1 MVDFPIST
9 RRVSVQIWLSV
20 FVNCLT
26 LISYIYYSIQHIF
39 PIFRLNKKE
48 RMNQLLAIYDI
59 LSNGYTVEYLDVLSV
74 IALLFGISVIINKN
88 PIASLLSL
96 IGLFASIS
104 VYLILSGLTFIGFSY
119 LIVYIGAVSI
129 LFLFILMLINIRT
142 SELQSNNWNS
152 IPLALFVTIL
162 LNYALFQLL
171 PYYIAIINNYN
182 SKISNLIYYLPTSKY
197 NDIITHINKTVD
209 VNTSNVMFV
218 TSNSWDG
225 NMTETSHISTIGNIL
240 YTSYNMWL
248 FIASMILLLAMVGAI
263 IITIKQERNREISS
277 IGGTFVLHTKC

>member
-1 MVDFPIST
+1 
-9 RRVSVQIWLSV
+9 
-20 FVNCLT
+20 
-26 LISYIYYSIQHIF
+26 
-39 PIFRLNKKE
+39 
-48 RMNQLLAIYDI
+48 MNQLLAIYDI

-74 IALLFGISVIINKN
+74 IALLFGISVIVNKN

-182 SKISNLIYYLPTSKY
+182 SKISNLIYNLPTSKY
-197 NDIITHINKTVD
+197 NDVITHINKTVD
-209 VNTSNVMFV
+209 INTSNVMFV

-248 FIASMILLLAMVGAI
+248 FIASIILLLAMVGAI
-263 IITIKQERNREISS
+263 IVTIKQERNREISS

>member
-1 MVDFPIST
+1 
-9 RRVSVQIWLSV
+9 
-20 FVNCLT
+20 
-26 LISYIYYSIQHIF
+26 
-39 PIFRLNKKE
+39 
-48 RMNQLLAIYDI
+48 MNQLFAIYDV
-59 LSNGYTVEYLDVLSV
+59 LSNGYTIEYLDVLGI
-74 IALLFGISVIINKN
+74 IALFFGIAVIVNKN

-96 IGLFASIS
+96 IGLFVSIS

-142 SELQSNNWNS
+142 SELQSNNRNS
-152 IPLALFVTIL
+152 IPLALFITIF

-171 PYYIAIINNYN
+171 PYSIAIINSYN
-182 SKISNLIYYLPTSKY
+182 NKLSNIIYYLPTSKY
-197 NDIITHINKTVD
+197 NDIITHINKNLD
-209 VNTSNVMFV
+209 INTANVMFV

-248 FIASMILLLAMVGAI
+248 FIASFILLLVMVGAI
-263 IITIKQERNREISS
+263 IITIKQERNRGISS
-277 IGGTFVLHTKC
+277 MVERLFYTQNVKGSNPLLLKIL

>member
-1 MVDFPIST
+1 
-9 RRVSVQIWLSV
+9 
-20 FVNCLT
+20 
-26 LISYIYYSIQHIF
+26 
-39 PIFRLNKKE
+39 
-48 RMNQLLAIYDI
+48 MNQLLAIQDI
-59 LSNGYTVEYLDVLSV
+59 LSNGYTVEFLDVLSI
-74 IALLFGISVIINKN
+74 IALIFGITVITNKN

-162 LNYALFQLL
+162 FNYTLFQLL
-171 PYYIAIINNYN
+171 PYYIAIINSYN
-182 SKISNLIYYLPTSKY
+182 SKISNLLYYLPIGKY
-197 NDIITHINKTVD
+197 SDIISNTTSQSKTLD
-209 VNTSNVMFV
+209 TANVMFV

-225 NMTETSHISTIGNIL
+225 NMAETSHISTIGNIL

-248 FIASMILLLAMVGAI
+248 FIASFILLLAMVGAI
-263 IITIKQERNREISS
+263 IITIKQERNRGISS